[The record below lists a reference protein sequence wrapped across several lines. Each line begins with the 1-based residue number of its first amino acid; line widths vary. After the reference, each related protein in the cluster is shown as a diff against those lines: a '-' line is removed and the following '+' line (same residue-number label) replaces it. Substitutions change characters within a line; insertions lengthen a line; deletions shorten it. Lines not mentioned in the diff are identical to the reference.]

1 MDGSAA
7 KLLFTE
13 ELRTQQL
20 PAGKNDKAASK
31 VLELRLGAGSECPQL
46 LEKNLMLKWF
56 MSPPHPKTAAC
67 QTIGS
72 VPIVCFACT

>member
-31 VLELRLGAGSECPQL
+31 VLELLLGAGSKCPQL

-56 MSPPHPKTAAC
+56 MSPPHPKTAAL
-67 QTIGS
+67 QAIGS
-72 VPIVCFACT
+72 VPVCFASA